1 MNALSTEDCYK
12 TVSQEKRNQ
21 RRCFQQ
27 MLKTQQLDVKRD
39 MTKSKRNTRKR
50 DVLEEVPGEL
60 LVVVMAVHLLE

>member
-1 MNALSTEDCYK
+1 
-12 TVSQEKRNQ
+12 
-21 RRCFQQ
+21 